1 MARTAYIDGQ
11 YQPVSDPA
19 IMIEDRGYQFA
30 DGVYEVFAI
39 RQGRLLDEELHLA
52 RLHHSLAEM
61 DIPEPASTASLK
73 LIMRE
78 LMRRNRVQEGILYL
92 QVTRGVARREHIY
105 RRRLRPVLVM
115 TVTATNPKTR
125 DKVRQEGIS
134 VISVPDQRW
143 ARCDIKSISLL
154 PNVLARQS
162 AFNAGAGEAWQIDA
176 DGYVTEG
183 AATNA
188 FIVDREGCLRTHMA
202 DTGILNGIVRQVLI
216 DLAHELDYKLKEM
229 AFTLDEAK
237 DAKEC
242 FSTASTLA
250 VFPVVSIDGCVIGEG
265 KPGPVASAL
274 AERYDA
280 LATHHDK

>member
-1 MARTAYIDGQ
+1 MARIAYIDGQ
-11 YQPVSDPA
+11 YQPAGDPA
-19 IMIEDRGYQFA
+19 IMVEDRGYQFA

-39 RQGRLLDEELHLA
+39 RQGHLLDEDLHLA
-52 RLHHSLAEM
+52 RLQNSLAEM
-61 DIPEPASTASLK
+61 DIPEPASMASMK
-73 LIMRE
+73 LVMRE
-78 LMRRNRVQEGILYL
+78 LMRRNRVREGILYL

-105 RRRLRPVLVM
+105 RTRLRPVLVM
-115 TVTATNPKTR
+115 TVTATNPAAR
-125 DKVRQEGIS
+125 AKVRREGIS

-162 AFNAGAGEAWQIDA
+162 AYTSGAGEAWQVDA
-176 DGYVTEG
+176 AGFVTEG

-188 FIVDREGCLRTHMA
+188 FIVDREDCLRTRLA
-202 DTGILNGIVRQVLI
+202 DNGILNGIVRQVLI
-216 DLAHELDYKLKEM
+216 DIAYQLNYEMKEV
-229 AFTLDEAK
+229 AFTLEEAK
-237 DAKEC
+237 NAQEC

-280 LATHHDK
+280 LAKQPQ

>member
-1 MARTAYIDGQ
+1 MARIAYIDGQ
-11 YQPVSDPA
+11 YQPAGDPA
-19 IMIEDRGYQFA
+19 IMVEDRGYQFA

-39 RQGRLLDEELHLA
+39 RQGHLLDEDLHLA
-52 RLHHSLAEM
+52 RLQNSLAEM
-61 DIPEPASTASLK
+61 DIPEPASMASMK
-73 LIMRE
+73 LVMRE
-78 LMRRNRVQEGILYL
+78 LMRRNRVREGVLYL

-105 RRRLRPVLVM
+105 RTRLRPVLVM
-115 TVTATNPKTR
+115 TVTATNPAAR
-125 DKVRQEGIS
+125 AKVRREGIS

-162 AFNAGAGEAWQIDA
+162 AYTSGAGEAWQVDA
-176 DGYVTEG
+176 AGFVTEG

-188 FIVDREGCLRTHMA
+188 FIVDREGCLRTRLA
-202 DTGILNGIVRQVLI
+202 DNGILNGIVRQVLI
-216 DLAHELDYKLKEM
+216 DIAYQLNYEMKEV
-229 AFTLDEAK
+229 AFTLEEAK
-237 DAKEC
+237 DAQEC

-265 KPGPVASAL
+265 KPGAVASAL

-280 LATHHDK
+280 LAKQPQ

>member
-1 MARTAYIDGQ
+1 MARIAYIDGQ
-11 YQPVSDPA
+11 YQPAGYPA
-19 IMIEDRGYQFA
+19 IMVEDRGYQFA

-39 RQGRLLDEELHLA
+39 RQGHLLDEDLHLA
-52 RLHHSLAEM
+52 RLQNSFAEM
-61 DIPEPASTASLK
+61 DIPEPASMASMK
-73 LIMRE
+73 LVMRE
-78 LMRRNRVQEGILYL
+78 LMRRNRVREGVVYL

-105 RRRLRPVLVM
+105 RTRLRPVLVM
-115 TVTATNPKTR
+115 TVTATNPAAR
-125 DKVRQEGIS
+125 AKVRREGIS

-162 AFNAGAGEAWQIDA
+162 AYTSGAGEAWQVDA
-176 DGYVTEG
+176 AGFVTEG

-188 FIVDREGCLRTHMA
+188 FIVDREGCLRTRLA
-202 DTGILNGIVRQVLI
+202 DNGILNGIVRQVLI
-216 DLAHELDYKLKEM
+216 DIAYQLNYEIKEV
-229 AFTLDEAK
+229 AFTLEEAK
-237 DAKEC
+237 DAQEC

-280 LATHHDK
+280 LAKQPQ